1 MNHDDLEHLIRVS
14 AEIAQE
20 YDLLI
25 VGSQSILGAIPY
37 PAHEFKRSMEADM
50 YPRYAPEKATK
61 IEGAIGE
68 ASEFHKTHGY
78 YAQEVDPSTFTV
90 PLGWEERL
98 CKIQNANTDSK
109 IGWCLSLVDLF
120 LSKAAAGRDKDREFC
135 QAMLRHRYVIASEAL
150 ELVPA
155 MMTMDEE
162 ERERLAKRIRR
173 WDKTK

>member
-1 MNHDDLEHLIRVS
+1 M
-14 AEIAQE
+14 
-20 YDLLI
+20 
-25 VGSQSILGAIPY
+25 
-37 PAHEFKRSMEADM
+37 
-50 YPRYAPEKATK
+50 
-61 IEGAIGE
+61 
-68 ASEFHKTHGY
+68 
-78 YAQEVDPSTFTV
+78 